1 MNHALFETLRER
13 GYVYQCT
20 DLQAVK
26 SLLES
31 DQKITFYLG
40 IDPTADSLHIGHFFA
55 LMMFR
60 YLQDAGHH
68 GIVVIGGATAMI
80 GDPSGKCDM
89 RKMLSREQVQ
99 HNLEEV
105 RQLVRR
111 FVRTEGENPA
121 LILNN
126 ADWMDQYSYVDFM
139 RLVGVHFNVNTMLSA
154 ETYSNRLKQGGLT
167 FLEMGYM
174 LMQAYDF
181 VHIDQQLMAH
191 TEGCCVANANLFSSG
206 IQRRQR
212 KRVFQHNNPR
222 FHGLVGVGGQ
232 LLGVVGELP
241 AAGFALEALLPTQ
254 NPLANENGILVAA
267 ARTGIRLNLGQL
279 LIQRQKA
286 LDRLADL
293 IFLVFAELFQNR
305 L

>member
-1 MNHALFETLRER
+1 MKVST
-13 GYVYQCT
+13 
-20 DLQAVK
+20 
-26 SLLES
+26 
-31 DQKITFYLG
+31 
-40 IDPTADSLHIGHFFA
+40 
-55 LMMFR
+55 
-60 YLQDAGHH
+60 
-68 GIVVIGGATAMI
+68 
-80 GDPSGKCDM
+80 
-89 RKMLSREQVQ
+89 
-99 HNLEEV
+99 
-105 RQLVRR
+105 
-111 FVRTEGENPA
+111 
-121 LILNN
+121 
-126 ADWMDQYSYVDFM
+126 
-139 RLVGVHFNVNTMLSA
+139 
-154 ETYSNRLKQGGLT
+154 
-167 FLEMGYM
+167 
-174 LMQAYDF
+174 

-305 L
+305 LLLSVGHLCRSLALDDPIVHRMLSHKWVKSSL